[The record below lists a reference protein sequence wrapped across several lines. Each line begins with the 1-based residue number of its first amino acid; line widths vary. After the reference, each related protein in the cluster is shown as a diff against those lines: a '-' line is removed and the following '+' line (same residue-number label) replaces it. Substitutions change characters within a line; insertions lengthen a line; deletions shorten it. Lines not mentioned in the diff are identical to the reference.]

1 MNAQYSEQLINNS
14 VQKGNN
20 MAKKFPMGAWV
31 YNPITDF
38 TPDEVDVWA
47 DMGLTV
53 TMCGTVKYDEAE
65 LVLPFLDR
73 AKERDIKLIAWVSGI
88 GNPRS
93 DEAGYKARFKE
104 LYENKLKKHPALYGF
119 FIGDEPGNPDAVEYV
134 IAEMKAQKEVAPE
147 LHPYINLMGSTYSR
161 RNIFPGKT
169 YPEFITDF
177 KERTACESFCFDI
190 YDQTIND
197 GGVTNFY
204 ATLKAQ
210 NEAANAAGIDCWATL
225 LSSAHWSYRI
235 PTEYQFM
242 WAISHS
248 AALGCK
254 GIMWFRLYDRE
265 IAPEYHG
272 SPIDEFGFKTEQYNK
287 LMRCQKRFQEHFGEI
302 MLGLHWKKAYL
313 TGFPRMS
320 YTMFN
325 EYCHDVI
332 KSIDVFE
339 RGVIS
344 FFEDDNGN
352 EYFALVN
359 AEMVQPTHFD
369 FVYDNTKANIV
380 ELERNGKVESRVGRR
395 YATAD
400 LYPGQMLLF
409 RIDRK

>member
-1 MNAQYSEQLINNS
+1 MT
-14 VQKGNN
+14 
-20 MAKKFPMGAWV
+20 KKFPFGAWV
-31 YNPITDF
+31 YNSVNEF

-53 TMCGTVKYDEAE
+53 TMSSIAGYDEAE
-65 LVLPFLDR
+65 KLLPFLDR
-73 AKERDIKLIAWVSGI
+73 AQERDIQLIVWVTGI
-88 GNPRS
+88 GNANNE
-93 DEAGYKARFKE
+93 DEYKARFKE
-104 LYENKLKKHPALYGF
+104 LYEVKLQKHPAIYGF
-119 FIGDEPGNPDAVEYV
+119 FIGDEPGNPAAVEYV
-134 IAEMKAQKEVAPE
+134 IKEMKAQKEVAPN
-147 LHPYINLMGSTYSR
+147 LNPYINLMGGTFEHR
-161 RNIFPGKT
+161 HIFPGKK

-177 KERTACESFCFDI
+177 MTRNGCDEFCFDI

-204 ATLKAQ
+204 RCMKAQ
-210 NEAANAAGIDCWATL
+210 NEAAVAAGVNCWATL

-242 WAISHS
+242 WAITHA

-254 GIMWFRLYDRE
+254 GIVWFRLYDKA

-272 SPIDEFGFKTEQYNK
+272 SPIDEFGYKTEQYNM
-287 LMRCQKRFQEHFGEI
+287 LMRCQRRFQDQFGQI
-302 MLGLHWKKAYL
+302 MLDLNWKKTYL

-325 EYCHDVI
+325 EHCHDVV
-332 KSIDVFE
+332 KSLDLFE

-344 FFEDDNGN
+344 FFEDAEGK

-359 AEMVQPTHFD
+359 AEMTQPTHFD
-369 FVYDNTKANIV
+369 LTYDSSKADVVMI
-380 ELERNGKVESRVGRR
+380 ERNGSIQHKLGEYGEPLD
-395 YATAD
+395 A
-400 LYPGQMLLF
+400 YPGQMLLF